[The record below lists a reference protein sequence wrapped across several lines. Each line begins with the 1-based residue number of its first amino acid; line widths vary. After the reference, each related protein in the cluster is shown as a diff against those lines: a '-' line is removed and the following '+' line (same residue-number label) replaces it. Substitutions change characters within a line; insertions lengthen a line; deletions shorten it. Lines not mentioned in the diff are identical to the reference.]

1 VIDALRK
8 ISSPSIAN
16 AIETFNV
23 RPRNQGFMSSE
34 IRCLFP
40 ELGPLVGHVV
50 TAVIRA
56 EPQPL
61 EGHRSSTFGW
71 WDYVLSIPAPR
82 VIVVHDLDEPRGQ
95 GAQWGEVQA
104 NIHKALGAVGAIT
117 DGSVRDLDEVR
128 ALGFQ
133 FAAAHVSVSHA
144 YVHMVDF
151 GLPVKLGGLWVKP
164 GDLIHCDQH
173 GAVTIPADL
182 VPKVADA
189 VRRVEADERK
199 ILEVCQ
205 SREFSADKLKDLYK
219 QIRPGTY

>member
-1 VIDALRK
+1 
-8 ISSPSIAN
+8 
-16 AIETFNV
+16 
-23 RPRNQGFMSSE
+23 M
-34 IRCLFP
+34 
-40 ELGPLVGHVV
+40 
-50 TAVIRA
+50 
-56 EPQPL
+56 
-61 EGHRSSTFGW
+61 
-71 WDYVLSIPAPR
+71 
-82 VIVVHDLDEPRGQ
+82 
-95 GAQWGEVQA
+95 
-104 NIHKALGAVGAIT
+104 
-117 DGSVRDLDEVR
+117 R

-173 GAVTIPADL
+173 GAVTIPPDL

-199 ILEVCQ
+199 IIEVCQ
-205 SREFSADKLKDLYK
+205 SREFSADKLKELYK